1 MLPMNKKETT
11 DRRPPAG
18 AAVLQEHV
26 TTAIVHAALE
36 ELAEVGYW
44 RMSMDAVARRAGVGK
59 AAIYRRWPSKQ
70 RLVIDIVADI
80 GIGVEETPD
89 MGSLRG
95 DIAAF
100 LALNAQ
106 HLSQPLP
113 SRILPDLHAEMVRD
127 TELAR
132 AIYTLLQEPRREKVD
147 EILRR
152 AQVRG
157 EIAPDIDRELVLDLL
172 AGPLYWHF
180 IIYRASFSADYINRL
195 TAIILAALRDN
206 ALVLRTLD

>member
-1 MLPMNKKETT
+1 MNKKETA
-11 DRRPPAG
+11 DRRPAAG

-44 RMSMDAVARRAGVGK
+44 RMSMDAIARRAGVGK

-80 GIGVEETPD
+80 GIGVKETPD
-89 MGSLRG
+89 TGSLRA
-95 DIAAF
+95 DIEAF
-100 LALNAQ
+100 LTLNAQ

-127 TELAR
+127 TELSN
-132 AIYTLLQEPRREKVD
+132 AIYILLQEPRMRNAD

-152 AQVRG
+152 AQARG
-157 EIAPDIDRELVLDLL
+157 ELASNINREMVIDLL
-172 AGPLYWHF
+172 AGTLYWHF
-180 IIYRASFSADYINRL
+180 IIHRAAFSADYINQL
-195 TAIILAALRDN
+195 TAITLAALRDD
-206 ALVLRTLD
+206 APVLRNLD